1 MITKTKKNDFELEI
15 DSRELTAEELIEI
28 KDFIRKDKEKNIDKL
43 NVQKPY
49 LKRKMKGFLSYYLY
63 LSISLSISSLYSQTD
78 TKINYF
84 ENQWRLEIEDSSFF
98 ELDTLVFCEDYY
110 DEEEDEEEA
119 EDEEEDEIDENWS
132 EGELVDQNSN
142 KLINKDQNKE
152 NFNESIRKYN
162 SQSIKSNTDFNSEN
176 E

>member
-63 LSISLSISSLYSQTD
+63 LSISLSISSLYS
-78 TKINYF
+78 
-84 ENQWRLEIEDSSFF
+84 
-98 ELDTLVFCEDYY
+98 
-110 DEEEDEEEA
+110 
-119 EDEEEDEIDENWS
+119 
-132 EGELVDQNSN
+132 
-142 KLINKDQNKE
+142 
-152 NFNESIRKYN
+152 
-162 SQSIKSNTDFNSEN
+162 
-176 E
+176 